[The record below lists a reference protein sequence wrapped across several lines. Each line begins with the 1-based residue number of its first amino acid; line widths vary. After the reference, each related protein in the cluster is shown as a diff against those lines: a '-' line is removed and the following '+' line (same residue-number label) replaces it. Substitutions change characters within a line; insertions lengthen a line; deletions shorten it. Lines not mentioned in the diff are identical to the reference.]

1 MFWPKKSFF
10 LFPGKKREKRIPDV
24 FVQQKRFPCQTK
36 GVNKVAKAY
45 HARLNTDPVNLWTL
59 WARAF
64 WNCEYYYLQY
74 NLIKFNCFL
83 GKTGREVL
91 FPASRRETRARHSRC
106 VYSWWRWGLDFEGE
120 WRIYWCWWE
129 GGNIK
134 SCFFLL
140 NFSCIYTG
148 ISDFHI
154 ILFGQNLWHATRS
167 WIPIQHEMEWVAFE
181 LTV

>member
-10 LFPGKKREKRIPDV
+10 LFPGKKREKRFPDV
-24 FVQQKRFPCQTK
+24 FLQHKRFPCQTK

-91 FPASRRETRARHSRC
+91 FPASRRETRARHSRR
-106 VYSWWRWGLDFEGE
+106 VYSWWRWGRDFEGE

-134 SCFFLL
+134 SCFFYYWISVVYIPVFLIFTLFCLDKTCGMQLGAEYQYNMKWNELLL
-140 NFSCIYTG
+140 N
-148 ISDFHI
+148 
-154 ILFGQNLWHATRS
+154 
-167 WIPIQHEMEWVAFE
+167 
-181 LTV
+181 